1 MNTAAHSSRPGDLK
15 RRLMDAAIAVIA
27 QEDPANLSLR
37 EVARALGVS
46 HAAPKNHFADKTAL
60 LTEIAMEGFGLL
72 GETLGDSFSSS
83 DRTVEGL
90 AAAGVAYV
98 RFSVNNPGYFR
109 VMWRNELLDQ
119 SHPGLDEAGRAAFTA
134 LTTAVEAAQSEGWAP
149 GRQAADIAA
158 LAWASVH
165 GMAQLHL
172 DGPLRDMD
180 GRNIEEL
187 TARVIGLMIEGLS

>member
-1 MNTAAHSSRPGDLK
+1 MNGVARSSGPGDLK
-15 RRLMDAAIAVIA
+15 RRLMDAAIEVIA

-60 LTEIAMEGFGLL
+60 LTEIAMEGFELL
-72 GETLGDSFSSS
+72 RDTLGDALASA
-83 DRTVEGL
+83 DHIVEGL
-90 AAAGVAYV
+90 EAAGAAYV

-119 SHPGLDEAGRAAFTA
+119 NHPRLDDAGRAAFAA
-134 LTTAVEAAQSEGWAP
+134 LTTAVQTAQSQGWAL
-149 GRQAADIAA
+149 GRQAADVAA

-165 GMAQLHL
+165 GLAQLHL

-180 GRNIEEL
+180 GRNIDEL